1 MCVSGCSFK
10 ICSFFGKFGVLCF
23 HVTPVLRSTLWP
35 YYQWSIKNSVKT
47 FVFFKNNWNLL
58 MQIQLWYIWFS
69 SFNKIS
75 VSALFFWNW
84 NEKRKKLRYM
94 KLYCIAFLQSIHTFC
109 GSKRVLR
116 HWLNISET
124 SHNDKMFWPPS
135 YLFLGKRE
143 LDIFLKS

>member
-1 MCVSGCSFK
+1 MCIRMFVQDMFVFRK
-10 ICSFFGKFGVLCF
+10 IWRALFPCNTRFEIHPLALLPMKYQKFCENLC
-23 HVTPVLRSTLWP
+23 
-35 YYQWSIKNSVKT
+35 
-47 FVFFKNNWNLL
+47 FFKNNWNLL

-94 KLYCIAFLQSIHTFC
+94 KLYFIAFLQSIHTFC

-124 SHNDKMFWPPS
+124 SHNDEMFWPPS